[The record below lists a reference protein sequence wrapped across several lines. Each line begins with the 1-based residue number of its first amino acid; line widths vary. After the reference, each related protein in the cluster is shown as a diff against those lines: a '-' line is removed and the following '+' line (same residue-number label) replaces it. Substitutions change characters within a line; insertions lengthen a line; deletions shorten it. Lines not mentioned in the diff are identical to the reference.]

1 MTTEQMALVKKLIQK
16 HEIEATDAE
25 WTLIFM
31 GVGYG
36 LSEQQIDSYLVMN
49 TTDLLAK
56 HEKMLCILL
65 GMDSETQGATN
76 EIQNPAERIQFML
89 ENHFQRKKLE
99 SGYESVMQYVIEDS
113 DLSAAQIEQLRKAV
127 EAGMPAEDILEMAKK
142 RKDVMEIRRC
152 IEFYEMMQQKGKQE
166 NVKKSR
172 RTKDMKAGYMRSSL
186 RSFSS
191 GYRIESIFQSVS
203 MWNLFFCVKK
213 RMLIC
218 FVFPVAD

>member
-36 LSEQQIDSYLVMN
+36 LSEQQIDSYLVMD
-49 TTDLLAK
+49 TTDLLVK

-65 GMDSETQGATN
+65 GMDSEMQGATN

-89 ENHFQRKKLE
+89 ENYFQRKKPE

-172 RTKDMKAGYMRSSL
+172 RASK
-186 RSFSS
+186 
-191 GYRIESIFQSVS
+191 
-203 MWNLFFCVKK
+203 
-213 RMLIC
+213 
-218 FVFPVAD
+218 

>member
-1 MTTEQMALVKKLIQK
+1 MRCVCKTKGDKKSAERTHQNDAAEEEETVMTTEQMALVKKLIQE

-56 HEKMLCILL
+56 HEKMLRILL
-65 GMDSETQGATN
+65 GMDSEMQGAAN
-76 EIQNPAERIQFML
+76 EIQNPAERIQLML
-89 ENHFQRKKLE
+89 ENHFQRKKSE

-127 EAGMPAEDILEMAKK
+127 EAGMQAEDILEMAKK

-166 NVKKSR
+166 NAKKSR
-172 RTKDMKAGYMRSSL
+172 RASK
-186 RSFSS
+186 
-191 GYRIESIFQSVS
+191 
-203 MWNLFFCVKK
+203 
-213 RMLIC
+213 
-218 FVFPVAD
+218 

>member
-65 GMDSETQGATN
+65 GMDLETQGTTN
-76 EIQNPAERIQFML
+76 EIQNPAERIQLML
-89 ENHFQRKKLE
+89 ENHFQRKKPE

-172 RTKDMKAGYMRSSL
+172 RASK
-186 RSFSS
+186 
-191 GYRIESIFQSVS
+191 
-203 MWNLFFCVKK
+203 
-213 RMLIC
+213 
-218 FVFPVAD
+218 

>member
-65 GMDSETQGATN
+65 GMDSETQGATKKSKSC
-76 EIQNPAERIQFML
+76 
-89 ENHFQRKKLE
+89 RKNTV
-99 SGYESVMQYVIEDS
+99 Y
-113 DLSAAQIEQLRKAV
+113 ARKSF
-127 EAGMPAEDILEMAKK
+127 PKK
-142 RKDVMEIRRC
+142 RNRRVVM
-152 IEFYEMMQQKGKQE
+152 K
-166 NVKKSR
+166 V
-172 RTKDMKAGYMRSSL
+172 
-186 RSFSS
+186 
-191 GYRIESIFQSVS
+191 
-203 MWNLFFCVKK
+203 
-213 RMLIC
+213 
-218 FVFPVAD
+218 

>member
-1 MTTEQMALVKKLIQK
+1 MRCVCKTKRNKKSAERTYQNDAAEEEETVMTTEQMALVKKLIQK

-49 TTDLLAK
+49 TTDLLVK

-65 GMDSETQGATN
+65 GMDAEIQGVAN

-89 ENHFQRKKLE
+89 ENHFPPKKPK

-113 DLSAAQIEQLRKAV
+113 ELSAAQIEQLQKAV

-152 IEFYEMMQQKGKQE
+152 IEFYEMMQQRGKQE

-172 RTKDMKAGYMRSSL
+172 RTSK
-186 RSFSS
+186 
-191 GYRIESIFQSVS
+191 
-203 MWNLFFCVKK
+203 
-213 RMLIC
+213 
-218 FVFPVAD
+218 

>member
-25 WTLIFM
+25 WTLIFL

-36 LSEQQIDSYLVMN
+36 LSEQQIDSYLVMD
-49 TTDLLAK
+49 TTDLLVE

-65 GMDSETQGATN
+65 GMDSEMQGATN

-89 ENHFQRKKLE
+89 ENHFQRKNPE

-142 RKDVMEIRRC
+142 RKNVMEIRRC
-152 IEFYEMMQQKGKQE
+152 IEFYEMMQQRGKQE

-172 RTKDMKAGYMRSSL
+172 RASK
-186 RSFSS
+186 
-191 GYRIESIFQSVS
+191 
-203 MWNLFFCVKK
+203 
-213 RMLIC
+213 
-218 FVFPVAD
+218 

>member
-25 WTLIFM
+25 WALIFM

-36 LSEQQIDSYLVMN
+36 LSEQQIDSYLVMD
-49 TTDLLAK
+49 TTDLLVK

-65 GMDSETQGATN
+65 GMDAEIQGVAN

-89 ENHFQRKKLE
+89 ENHFPPKKPE

-113 DLSAAQIEQLRKAV
+113 ELSAAQIEQLRKAV

-152 IEFYEMMQQKGKQE
+152 IEFYEMMQQRGKQE

-172 RTKDMKAGYMRSSL
+172 RTSK
-186 RSFSS
+186 
-191 GYRIESIFQSVS
+191 
-203 MWNLFFCVKK
+203 
-213 RMLIC
+213 
-218 FVFPVAD
+218 

>member
-36 LSEQQIDSYLVMN
+36 LSEQEIDSYLVMN
-49 TTDLLAK
+49 TTDLLTK

-65 GMDSETQGATN
+65 GMDSEMQGATN

-89 ENHFQRKKLE
+89 ENYFQRKKPE

-127 EAGMPAEDILEMAKK
+127 EAGMPAEDILEMTKK

-152 IEFYEMMQQKGKQE
+152 IEFYEMMQQRGKQE

-172 RTKDMKAGYMRSSL
+172 RASK
-186 RSFSS
+186 
-191 GYRIESIFQSVS
+191 
-203 MWNLFFCVKK
+203 
-213 RMLIC
+213 
-218 FVFPVAD
+218 

>member
-65 GMDSETQGATN
+65 GMDSEMRQK
-76 EIQNPAERIQFML
+76 ECSLCWKIISKERT
-89 ENHFQRKKLE
+89 RRV
-99 SGYESVMQYVIEDS
+99 VMKV
-113 DLSAAQIEQLRKAV
+113 
-127 EAGMPAEDILEMAKK
+127 
-142 RKDVMEIRRC
+142 
-152 IEFYEMMQQKGKQE
+152 
-166 NVKKSR
+166 
-172 RTKDMKAGYMRSSL
+172 
-186 RSFSS
+186 
-191 GYRIESIFQSVS
+191 
-203 MWNLFFCVKK
+203 
-213 RMLIC
+213 
-218 FVFPVAD
+218 

>member
-1 MTTEQMALVKKLIQK
+1 MRCVCKTKGDKKSAERTHQNDAAEEEETVMTTEQMALVKKLIQK

-65 GMDSETQGATN
+65 GMDSEIQRATN
-76 EIQNPAERIQFML
+76 EIQNPVERIQFML
-89 ENHFQRKKLE
+89 ENHFQRKKPE

-113 DLSAAQIEQLRKAV
+113 DLSAAQIEQFRKAV

-152 IEFYEMMQQKGKQE
+152 IEFYEMMEKEQE
-166 NVKKSR
+166 PQEKAKKNR
-172 RTKDMKAGYMRSSL
+172 RER
-186 RSFSS
+186 R
-191 GYRIESIFQSVS
+191 
-203 MWNLFFCVKK
+203 
-213 RMLIC
+213 
-218 FVFPVAD
+218 

>member
-1 MTTEQMALVKKLIQK
+1 MRCVCETKRNKKSAERTHQNDAAEEEETVMTIEQMALVKKLIQK

-49 TTDLLAK
+49 TTDLLVK

-65 GMDSETQGATN
+65 GMDSEMQGATN
-76 EIQNPAERIQFML
+76 EIQNPAERIQLML
-89 ENHFQRKKLE
+89 ENHFQRKKSE

-127 EAGMPAEDILEMAKK
+127 EAGMQAEDILEMAKK

-166 NVKKSR
+166 NAKKSR
-172 RTKDMKAGYMRSSL
+172 RASK
-186 RSFSS
+186 
-191 GYRIESIFQSVS
+191 
-203 MWNLFFCVKK
+203 
-213 RMLIC
+213 
-218 FVFPVAD
+218 

>member
-49 TTDLLAK
+49 TTDLLVK

-65 GMDSETQGATN
+65 GMDAEIQGVAN

-89 ENHFQRKKLE
+89 ENHFPPKKPE

-113 DLSAAQIEQLRKAV
+113 ELSAAQIEQLQKAV

-172 RTKDMKAGYMRSSL
+172 RTSK
-186 RSFSS
+186 
-191 GYRIESIFQSVS
+191 
-203 MWNLFFCVKK
+203 
-213 RMLIC
+213 
-218 FVFPVAD
+218 

>member
-89 ENHFQRKKLE
+89 ENHFQRKKPE
-99 SGYESVMQYVIEDS
+99 SGYDS

-172 RTKDMKAGYMRSSL
+172 RTSK
-186 RSFSS
+186 
-191 GYRIESIFQSVS
+191 
-203 MWNLFFCVKK
+203 
-213 RMLIC
+213 
-218 FVFPVAD
+218 

>member
-1 MTTEQMALVKKLIQK
+1 MRCVCETKRDKKSAERTHQNDAAEEEETVMTTEQMALVKKLIQK

-65 GMDSETQGATN
+65 GMDSEMQGAAN
-76 EIQNPAERIQFML
+76 EIQNPAERMQFML
-89 ENHFQRKKLE
+89 ENHFQRKNPE

-127 EAGMPAEDILEMAKK
+127 EAKMPAEDVLEMARN

-152 IEFYEMMQQKGKQE
+152 IEFYEMMEKEQE
-166 NVKKSR
+166 PQEKAKKNR
-172 RTKDMKAGYMRSSL
+172 RER
-186 RSFSS
+186 R
-191 GYRIESIFQSVS
+191 
-203 MWNLFFCVKK
+203 
-213 RMLIC
+213 
-218 FVFPVAD
+218 

>member
-49 TTDLLAK
+49 TTDLLVK

-65 GMDSETQGATN
+65 GMDSEMQGATN
-76 EIQNPAERIQFML
+76 EIQNSAERIQFML
-89 ENHFQRKKLE
+89 ENHFQRKNPE
-99 SGYESVMQYVIEDS
+99 SCYESVMQYVIEDS

-127 EAGMPAEDILEMAKK
+127 EAGMQAEDILEMAKK

-166 NVKKSR
+166 NAKKSR
-172 RTKDMKAGYMRSSL
+172 RASK
-186 RSFSS
+186 
-191 GYRIESIFQSVS
+191 
-203 MWNLFFCVKK
+203 
-213 RMLIC
+213 
-218 FVFPVAD
+218 

>member
-65 GMDSETQGATN
+65 GMDSEAQGATN

-89 ENHFQRKKLE
+89 ENHFQRKNPE

-113 DLSAAQIEQLRKAV
+113 DLSAAQIEQFRKAV

-142 RKDVMEIRRC
+142 RKDVMEMRRC
-152 IEFYEMMQQKGKQE
+152 IEFYEMMEKEQE
-166 NVKKSR
+166 PQEKAKKNR
-172 RTKDMKAGYMRSSL
+172 RER
-186 RSFSS
+186 R
-191 GYRIESIFQSVS
+191 
-203 MWNLFFCVKK
+203 
-213 RMLIC
+213 
-218 FVFPVAD
+218 

>member
-49 TTDLLAK
+49 TTDLLVK

-65 GMDSETQGATN
+65 GMDSETQGTTN
-76 EIQNPAERIQFML
+76 EIQNPAERIQLML
-89 ENHFQRKKLE
+89 ENQFKRKKSE

-127 EAGMPAEDILEMAKK
+127 ETGMPAEDILEMAKK

-172 RTKDMKAGYMRSSL
+172 RASK
-186 RSFSS
+186 
-191 GYRIESIFQSVS
+191 
-203 MWNLFFCVKK
+203 
-213 RMLIC
+213 
-218 FVFPVAD
+218 

>member
-36 LSEQQIDSYLVMN
+36 LSEQEIDSYLVMN
-49 TTDLLAK
+49 TTDLLTK

-65 GMDSETQGATN
+65 GMDSEMQGATN
-76 EIQNPAERIQFML
+76 EIQNPAERIQFMR
-89 ENHFQRKKLE
+89 ENHFQRKKPE

-172 RTKDMKAGYMRSSL
+172 RASK
-186 RSFSS
+186 
-191 GYRIESIFQSVS
+191 
-203 MWNLFFCVKK
+203 
-213 RMLIC
+213 
-218 FVFPVAD
+218 